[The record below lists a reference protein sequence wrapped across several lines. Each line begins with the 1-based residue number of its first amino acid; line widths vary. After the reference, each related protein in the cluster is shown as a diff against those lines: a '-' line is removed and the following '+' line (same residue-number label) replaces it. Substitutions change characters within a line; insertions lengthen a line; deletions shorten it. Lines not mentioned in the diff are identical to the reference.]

1 MDTKLESLRQ
11 FTTLLVEKR
20 GWASEEE
27 VNKFLVAGYTSKNV
41 LELIVGIG
49 QKTISNYVNHLTHT
63 PLDHQIEGFKW
74 EAPEVHQC
82 ECKK

>member
-1 MDTKLESLRQ
+1 MTKFKLRTNKPLTDTKLESLRQ

-41 LELIVGIG
+41 LELI
-49 QKTISNYVNHLTHT
+49 
-63 PLDHQIEGFKW
+63 EGFKW